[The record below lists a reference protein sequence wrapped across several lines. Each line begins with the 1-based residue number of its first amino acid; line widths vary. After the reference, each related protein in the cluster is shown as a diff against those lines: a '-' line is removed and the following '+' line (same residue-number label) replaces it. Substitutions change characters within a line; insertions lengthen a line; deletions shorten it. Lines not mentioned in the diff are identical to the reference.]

1 MVQVNKGIN
10 MVNNPLSNPKPFIGN
25 EEASQQYL
33 ADMDMLMK
41 SLENRAQPNLFQ
53 VAGALA
59 RPTRTGNWAEALGAG
74 SEEYGRQLAEQEKLE
89 PSLIQMRAQ
98 LNAQRFEMQNEAEAN
113 KALAGMLGVGTP
125 QEAYDKLSS
134 GDVSADELQ
143 NLIKGQALLAS
154 KSKKIGEIANNFVKN
169 TINLKDV
176 GIKANAEERAAG
188 EKAQEYVDK
197 NQIYPAWY
205 KGPRNLMGETEEP
218 ATKPAINP
226 TQFSSLF
233 GNDLRITSPF
243 GERTLNGKQE
253 MHGGIDLAPNNKQA
267 GSPITSPLDGEVIYA
282 GDVKGYGKAVYI
294 RRPDGHIMAVGHVD
308 PAVEKGTKIKQGDVI
323 GKIGENMGK
332 TTGAHAEVQILN
344 PEGKPT
350 NPFEYKPLMSLL
362 NPQQKDTLVAS
373 TDPYA
378 GLPRN
383 LQLKAKELDLEESKK
398 FRSSI
403 PAMKEEANIYQR
415 NGSVIATATAK
426 YPEAFGLLRK
436 NPSIAQAMANYL
448 QNGINFGK
456 FSASIPIEETL
467 AKNLTREEQQARQ
480 IVESALS
487 GITIEAASKMK
498 GSVSNYEDKM
508 VQRVSG
514 SAENLPQFLNYIGNR
529 VRAEG
534 EFKKDY
540 ANAYEKAHDANPL
553 LTQAQFDK
561 REGNKLRDEFHN
573 YVDGLAKKS
582 LGLMK

>member
-1 MVQVNKGIN
+1 MLDAKKFQSEDAQQVLLQEQEN
-10 MVNNPLSNPKPFIGN
+10 
-25 EEASQQYL
+25 
-33 ADMDMLMK
+33 LMK
-41 SLENRAQPNLFQ
+41 QLENRAQPNLFQ

-59 RPTRTGNWAEALGAG
+59 RPTKTGNWIEALGAG
-74 SEEYGRQLAEQEKLE
+74 SEEYGRQVAEQEKLE

-98 LNAQRFEMQNEAEAN
+98 LGAQRFEMQNKAEAN

-125 QEAYDKLSS
+125 EEAYAKLSS
-134 GDVSADELQ
+134 GDVTPDELQ
-143 NLIKGQALLAS
+143 NLIKGQALLAT
-154 KSKKIGEIANNFVKN
+154 KSKDVGEIANNFVKN

-176 GIKANAEERAAG
+176 GIKERTENRAVAK
-188 EKAQEYVDK
+188 EVQEYVDK
-197 NQIYPAWY
+197 YGVYPAGY

-218 ATKPAINP
+218 VAKPAVNP

-233 GNDLRITSPF
+233 GDDLRITSPF
-243 GERTLNGKQE
+243 GQRTLNGKEE
-253 MHGGIDLAPNNKQA
+253 MHGGIDLAPINKQA
-267 GSPITSPLDGEVIYA
+267 GSPIKSPLDGEVIYA

-294 RRPDGHIMAVGHVD
+294 RRDDGHIMAVGHVD
-308 PAVEKGTKIKQGDVI
+308 PAVEKGARIKQGDII
-323 GKIGENMGK
+323 GNIGENMGK
-332 TTGAHAEVQILN
+332 TTGHHAEIQIMS
-344 PEGKPT
+344 PDGKPI
-350 NPFEYKPLMSLL
+350 NPMEYNPLMSLL
-362 NPQQKDTLVAS
+362 KPKDVLVAS
-373 TDPYA
+373 NDPYA
-378 GLPRN
+378 GLPRD
-383 LQLKAKELDLEESKK
+383 LQKKAKELDLEESKK

-403 PAMKEEANIYQR
+403 PAMKDEANIYQR
-415 NGSVIATATAK
+415 NGSVIATATSK

-436 NPSIAQAMANYL
+436 NPSLGQTIANYL

-467 AKNLTREEQQARQ
+467 AKNLSKPEQQARQ

-561 REGNKLRDEFHN
+561 REGSKLRDEFHN